1 MGRPTTIRRRSVI
14 LLLLFNYIDLPTF
27 IKQHHNMLA
36 HVVLF
41 SLLLWT
47 LPFASP
53 ANAEKV
59 KIVTWNIR
67 DTLSLG
73 DIASREVDFQTFAR
87 ELKPDILV
95 LQEVG
100 SAEVVEKL
108 KYRMGLNNFHTAVS
122 DFMAADLPGQRDL
135 EIAVISKY
143 PLTQILEFD
152 PVPDSGES
160 DSEEILITAP
170 ASLGFDAIQ
179 TNLGYLWV
187 YIRKLRLTLS
197 VVLLKSSGDAEGL
210 GDAKNAEQ
218 REYVASAVAL
228 RVNQNLEFFP
238 EHAHIVAGDFNV
250 GHSDKK
256 NGISLE
262 RDCYKN
268 CGPKDR
274 YDETHA
280 LLSAGLV
287 DGLKMRNLASSV
299 KSSTRLSK
307 PGSPIDN
314 IYVGGDLAPRFSS
327 AVKEEKPYGSDHF
340 PIWTIYESPQ

>member
-1 MGRPTTIRRRSVI
+1 M
-14 LLLLFNYIDLPTF
+14 LLLLSNYIDLPTF
-27 IKQHHNMLA
+27 MKQRHNMLT

-41 SLLLWT
+41 SLLLWI
-47 LPFASP
+47 LPFVSL

-73 DIASREVDFQTFAR
+73 DVASREVDFQTFAR

-108 KYRMGLNNFHTAVS
+108 KYGMGLNTFHTAVS

-143 PLTQILEFD
+143 PLTQVLEFD
-152 PVPDSGES
+152 PVPDRGES
-160 DSEEILITAP
+160 GSEEILITAP
-170 ASLGFDAIQ
+170 ASLGFGAIQ

-187 YIRKLRLTLS
+187 YIEELRLTLS
-197 VVLLKSSGDAEGL
+197 VVLLKSSGDAKGL

-218 REYVASAVAL
+218 REYIASAVAL

-238 EHAHIVAGDFNV
+238 KHTHIVVGDFNV
-250 GHSDKK
+250 GHSDEK

-287 DGLKMRNLASSV
+287 DGLKMRNLASSI
-299 KSSTRLSK
+299 KSSTRLST

-314 IYVGGDLAPRFSS
+314 IYVDGALAPRFSG
-327 AVKEEKPYGSDHF
+327 AVKEEKLYGSDHF
-340 PIWTIYESPQ
+340 PIWTIYEPPP